1 MQVNAKELRQHL
13 SEYLERAS
21 RGQSLD
27 ISMRGKPVARLT
39 RIESLAAPDQ
49 DDLFGIWSDFDK
61 GDASARVREMRQGR
75 QF

>member
-13 SEYLERAS
+13 SEYLDRAS

-39 RIESLAAPDQ
+39 RIESDPKPES
-49 DDLFGIWSDFDK
+49 DDLFGIWSDMDAM
-61 GDASARVREMRQGR
+61 DASAHVREMRQGR